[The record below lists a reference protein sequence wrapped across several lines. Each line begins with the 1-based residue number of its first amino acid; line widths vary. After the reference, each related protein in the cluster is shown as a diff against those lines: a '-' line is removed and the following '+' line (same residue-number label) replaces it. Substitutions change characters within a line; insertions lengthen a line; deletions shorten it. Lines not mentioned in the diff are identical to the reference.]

1 MSHTLEFTKYQMD
14 TANSNY
20 IYKWLYTHTY
30 IYFGIYLHVCA
41 YIYNH
46 FNLGKNVIFMP
57 LMNTLGYKS
66 LWNN

>member
-1 MSHTLEFTKYQMD
+1 MYIL
-14 TANSNY
+14 AY
-20 IYKWLYTHTY
+20 IY
-30 IYFGIYLHVCA
+30 ICVCM